1 MGGEAHHSMKSILAA
16 EIEAGRVRTGDI
28 GSPPCAPFGAFFVD
42 RGGVTLR
49 IIMSTGL
56 GWDHVSVSPA
66 DLERTPTWD
75 EMNWVKQQFFEDEEA
90 VMQLHTPA
98 SDYRNLHPY
107 CLHLWR
113 PQREAIPLPPGIM
126 VAPRRKAR

>member
-1 MGGEAHHSMKSILAA
+1 MKSILSA
-16 EIEAGRVRTGDI
+16 EIEKGRVRTGQYW
-28 GSPPCAPFGAFFVD
+28 SPPCAPFGAFFVH
-42 RGGVTLR
+42 REGVLLR
-49 IIMSTGL
+49 IIMSTGG

-66 DLERTPTWD
+66 EFERTPTWE
-75 EMNWVKQQFFEDEEA
+75 EMHWVKEQFFKPEEA
-90 VMQLHTPA
+90 VMQLHPPE

-126 VAPRRKAR
+126 VAPRRKT